1 MIAGTRDPIHW
12 DQFLAQVPGIAQLPS
27 FVERELAVVF
37 DKALCSF
44 GASITGQELKNEE
57 LGSMFLPA
65 TIQRKGLATQM
76 MLLAG
81 WWSVYFPWDHQALL
95 EFPPLGVGVVLVALP
110 QFFGDGA

>member
-1 MIAGTRDPIHW
+1 MY
-12 DQFLAQVPGIAQLPS
+12 
-27 FVERELAVVF
+27 

-44 GASITGQELKNEE
+44 GASKKGQVLLNEE

-76 MLLAG
+76 MMLAG

-95 EFPPLGVGVVLVALP
+95 EFPPLGVGVVLVAP
-110 QFFGDGA
+110 HQFDSNGA